1 MQIFRG
7 SPALSSFRSEKL
19 LSQLQSSVS
28 SISHVYA
35 EYVHFADVEGELS
48 AEQTAT
54 LQKLLTYGPAYSVEE
69 PAGELL
75 VVIPRFGT
83 ISPWA
88 SKATDIAH
96 NCGLQSVHRLERG
109 VAYYIQASGTLGDA
123 DIQSAKALIHD
134 RMIEIVLN
142 DFNEAAALF
151 DQAEPAVGG
160 HVDILSGGRDA
171 LVNASSQRG
180 LAISPDEIDYLMN

>member
-1 MQIFRG
+1 MQTFRG
-7 SPALSSFRSEKL
+7 SPVLSSFRAEKL
-19 LSQLQSSVS
+19 LGQLQSSVS
-28 SISHVYA
+28 SITHVYA

-48 AEQTAT
+48 AEQTTT

-109 VAYYIQASGTLGDA
+109 VRSEEHTSEL
-123 DIQSAKALIHD
+123 QSP
-134 RMIEIVLN
+134 MY
-142 DFNEAAALF
+142 
-151 DQAEPAVGG
+151 
-160 HVDILSGGRDA
+160 
-171 LVNASSQRG
+171 LVCR
-180 LAISPDEIDYLMN
+180 LLLEKKKKKH